1 MTDEGR
7 MAYIDSELAKRR
19 FEGAQAL
26 VQDPR
31 QGSDFSGPEM
41 NGAGRHDG
49 QGESNKGVEVQ
60 RQPAALGKLLEI
72 DLGDEAR
79 SRNVQRTEQAR
90 RRLDGEEVEDETTQG
105 GKTGKVRLGR
115 DGKPW
120 RGRKRRASDDVK
132 RDKLVEEVLRENRCK
147 SSFLP
152 FRSTKPRTDVLVVE
166 IYEEPVVESQ
176 VISDDQAADDRIAEA
191 FRKEFMDAV
200 SARQRKKAAPAPP
213 PSRAVGG
220 KKEEE
225 VMKGPKLGGSR
236 SARAAM
242 RETLLKNAKK

>member
-1 MTDEGR
+1 

-19 FEGAQAL
+19 VEGANAL
-26 VQDPR
+26 QSSLYQSSTLPR
-31 QGSDFSGPEM
+31 DEMSGWE
-41 NGAGRHDG
+41 RQSRDDG
-49 QGESNKGVEVQ
+49 TGKKEVEVQ

-79 SRNVQRTEQAR
+79 SKNVMRTEQAR
-90 RRLDGEEVEDETTQG
+90 RRLDGEEVEDEVKP
-105 GKTGKVRLGR
+105 GKPGKVRLGR

-120 RGRKRRASDDVK
+120 RGRKRRGSDDVK
-132 RDKLVEEVLRENRCK
+132 RDKLVDEVLRENRRKC
-147 SSFLP
+147 LLI
-152 FRSTKPRTDVLVVE
+152 TGLGDACTDRFIVE

-176 VISDDQAADDRIAEA
+176 VINDDQAADDRIAEA

-200 SARQRKKAAPAPP
+200 SARQRKKTAPAPP
-213 PSRAVGG
+213 PARTAGG

-225 VMKGPKLGGSR
+225 VLKGPKLGGSR

-242 RETLLKNAKK
+242 RETMLKNAKK